1 IKDMEVVIDKA
12 CGLDVHKK
20 TVVAT
25 VMGSGIDTET
35 RTFNTFTRDLARL
48 KEWLKSLGITHVA
61 MESTGVFWKPV
72 HHILEDSFNLLLV
85 NARHIKNVPGRK
97 TDVLDS
103 EWICKLLRAGLLRGS
118 FVQPKPI
125 RELRDLVRYR
135 KKQIEVIASEKQRIQ
150 KFLED
155 ANIKLASVVSDTSGV
170 TATQMIDELIKGDK
184 SPKEISLLA
193 KGKLKNKLDALEM
206 ALEGCFTD
214 HHKFMIQ
221 TAIKRIESTAES
233 IEELD
238 VEINNRI
245 IIIEA
250 SEYVDLLKTIPGVGR
265 RTAEVLIAEVGTNMN
280 QFPNEAHL
288 SSWSGLSPGNNQSGG
303 KKKSAEQLTE
313 TRC

>member
-1 IKDMEVVIDKA
+1 MEVVIDKA

-25 VMGSGIDTET
+25 VMGSNIDKET
-35 RTFNTFTRDLARL
+35 RTFNTFTRDLVSL
-48 KEWLKSLGITHVA
+48 KEWLKSLGITHIA
-61 MESTGVFWKPV
+61 LESTGVFWKPV
-72 HHILEDSFNLLLV
+72 HHVLEDSFNLLLV

-118 FVQPKPI
+118 FVPPKPI

-221 TAIKRIESTAES
+221 TAIDRIKSTAES
-233 IEELD
+233 IEKLD
-238 VEINNRI
+238 IEVNNRI
-245 IIIEA
+245 IAIEA
-250 SEYVDLLKTIPGVGR
+250 SEYIDLLKTIPGVGR
-265 RTAEVLIAEVGTNMN
+265 RAAEVLIAEVGTNMD

-288 SSWSGLSPGNNQSGG
+288 SSWAGLSPGNNQSGG
-303 KKKSAEQLTE
+303 KKKSVEQLTE

>member
-1 IKDMEVVIDKA
+1 M
-12 CGLDVHKK
+12 
-20 TVVAT
+20 
-25 VMGSGIDTET
+25 
-35 RTFNTFTRDLARL
+35 
-48 KEWLKSLGITHVA
+48 WLKSLGITHVA
-61 MESTGVFWKPV
+61 MKSTGVFWKPV

-103 EWICKLLRAGLLRGS
+103 EWICKLLRAALLRGS
-118 FVQPKPI
+118 FVPPKPI

-206 ALEGCFTD
+206 ALERCFTD

>member
-1 IKDMEVVIDKA
+1 MEVVIDKA

-35 RTFNTFTRDLARL
+35 RTFNTFTRDLASL

-118 FVQPKPI
+118 FVPPKPI

-193 KGKLKNKLDALEM
+193 KGKLKYKLDALEM

-250 SEYVDLLKTIPGVGR
+250 SGYVDLLKTIPGVGR
-265 RTAEVLIAEVGTNMN
+265 RTAEVLIAEVGTNMK